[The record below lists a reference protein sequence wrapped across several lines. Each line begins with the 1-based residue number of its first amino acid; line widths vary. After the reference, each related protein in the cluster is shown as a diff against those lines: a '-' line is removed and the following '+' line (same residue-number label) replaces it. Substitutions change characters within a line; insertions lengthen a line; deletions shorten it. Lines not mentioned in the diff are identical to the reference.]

1 MTTYMVKSLL
11 LGSMVLVF
19 LNYDC
24 DCECEASLQ
33 LAHTFFNVQSST
45 AFHPYR
51 LIQLVYSYSPTCI
64 STYFGER

>member
-1 MTTYMVKSLL
+1 MTTVYMVTVKSLL

-33 LAHTFFNVQSST
+33 LAHTSFNVQSFT

-51 LIQLVYSYSPTCI
+51 LIQLVYL
-64 STYFGER
+64 